1 MAKDSWGK
9 VKNLLGLEIED
20 EYEDDEFEEEFE
32 EEEIIE
38 EKPVHKSKVKKDKGI
53 AMTTTTAAEKKSK
66 VLVVEPV
73 LFNDAPVICDNLKR
87 NKTVVVNLEKAE
99 FEEGRKIF
107 DFLNGAVY
115 AIDGTIQKI
124 SENVFILAPN
134 TVDVIA
140 ESIDSSTTS
149 DLLNWKFDK

>member
-20 EYEDDEFEEEFE
+20 EYEDDEFEEEYE
-32 EEEIIE
+32 EEEVE
-38 EKPVHKSKVKKDKGI
+38 ERPVYKSKAKKDKGI
-53 AMTTTTAAEKKSK
+53 AMTTATTAEKNSK

-87 NKTVVVNLEKAE
+87 NKTIVANLEKAD

-115 AIDGTIQKI
+115 ALDGTIQKI

-140 ESIDSSTTS
+140 ESIDSSATS

>member
-20 EYEDDEFEEEFE
+20 EYEDDEFDEELE
-32 EEEIIE
+32 EEEVVE
-38 EKPVHKSKVKKDKGI
+38 ERPVYKSKVKKDKGI
-53 AMTTTTAAEKKSK
+53 AMTTAATAEKNSK

-73 LFNDAPVICDNLKR
+73 LFNDAPTICDNLKR
-87 NKTVVVNLEKAE
+87 DKTVVVNLEKAE

-115 AIDGTIQKI
+115 ALDGTIQKI
-124 SENVFILAPN
+124 SENVFILAPS

-140 ESIDSSTTS
+140 ENIDSSVAS